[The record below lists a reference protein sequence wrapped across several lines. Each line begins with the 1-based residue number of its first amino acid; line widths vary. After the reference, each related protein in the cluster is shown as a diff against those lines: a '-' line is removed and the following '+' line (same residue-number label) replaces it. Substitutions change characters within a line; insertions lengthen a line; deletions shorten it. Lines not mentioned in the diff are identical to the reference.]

1 MDNFNIL
8 ILMANNMF
16 QRQVNK
22 FLDWPKRKDVIFM
35 EKGSHIVFMV
45 LSPWRACGSILL
57 MLLLLSVLINL
68 NKEEYSFQSS
78 YKSK

>member
-1 MDNFNIL
+1 
-8 ILMANNMF
+8 
-16 QRQVNK
+16 
-22 FLDWPKRKDVIFM
+22 M

-45 LSPWRACGSILL
+45 LSPWRACGSISL